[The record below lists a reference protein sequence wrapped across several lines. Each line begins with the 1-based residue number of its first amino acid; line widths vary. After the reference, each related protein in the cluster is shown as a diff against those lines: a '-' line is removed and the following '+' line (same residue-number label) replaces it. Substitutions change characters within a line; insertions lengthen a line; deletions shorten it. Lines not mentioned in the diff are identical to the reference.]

1 MNNTLKHLGLA
12 ILLALPLAAAGKA
25 ATKSKAPGH
34 PINLNTAT
42 ATELTQLPK
51 VGAKA
56 AERIVAYRK
65 EHGGFQR
72 TEDLLSVKGIG
83 EKSFLK
89 LKPYLTVG
97 GGSVLAKATPK
108 PQGK

>member
-1 MNNTLKHLGLA
+1 MNTTIKSLGLA
-12 ILLALPLAAAGKA
+12 LLLVLPLAATGKEPA
-25 ATKSKAPGH
+25 KHKAPGH

-51 VGAKA
+51 IGAKA

-65 EHGGFQR
+65 QHGGFQR
-72 TEDLLSVKGIG
+72 TEDLMSVKGIG

-97 GGSVLAKATPK
+97 SAPVPSKSTAK

>member
-1 MNNTLKHLGLA
+1 MNTMIRSCGLA
-12 ILLALPLAAAGKA
+12 LLLVLPLAATGREPAPR
-25 ATKSKAPGH
+25 KSPGQ

-51 VGAKA
+51 IGAKA

-65 EHGGFQR
+65 QHGGFQR

-97 GGSVLAKATPK
+97 SAPAARSTVK

>member
-1 MNNTLKHLGLA
+1 MKPTLHLLGLA
-12 ILLALPLAAAGKA
+12 LTLALPLAAAAGTGKP
-25 ATKSKAPGH
+25 KAPTR

-56 AERIVAYRK
+56 AERIIAYRK
-65 EHGGFQR
+65 QHGGFQR
-72 TEDLLSVKGIG
+72 PEDLLAVKGIG

-97 GGSVLAKATPK
+97 TPAA
-108 PQGK
+108 PRPAARPAGK

>member
-1 MNNTLKHLGLA
+1 MNTHTLKTLGLA
-12 ILLALPLAAAGKA
+12 LLLVLPLAAAGSSAGKA
-25 ATKSKAPGH
+25 KGKAPSQ

-56 AERIVAYRK
+56 AQRIVAYRK
-65 EHGGFQR
+65 ERGGFQR
-72 TEDLLSVKGIG
+72 VEDLLAVKGIG

-89 LKPYLTVG
+89 LKPFLTVG
-97 GGSVLAKATPK
+97 AVAKAAVRPA
-108 PQGK
+108 GK

>member
-1 MNNTLKHLGLA
+1 MNNILHPLGLA
-12 ILLALPLAAAGKA
+12 LLLTLPLSAAGAPKA
-25 ATKSKAPGH
+25 KAPTR

-51 VGAKA
+51 IGAKA

-65 EHGGFQR
+65 QHGGFQR
-72 TEDLLSVKGIG
+72 PEDLLSVKGIG

-97 GGSVLAKATPK
+97 TAPTTARATAKPA
-108 PQGK
+108 GK

>member
-1 MNNTLKHLGLA
+1 MKNILQPLGLA
-12 ILLALPLAAAGKA
+12 ILLALPLAAADKT
-25 ATKSKAPGH
+25 ATKSKAPGR

-51 VGAKA
+51 IGAKA

-65 EHGGFQR
+65 QHGSFQR
-72 TEDLLSVKGIG
+72 AEDLLSVKGIG

-89 LKPYLTVG
+89 LKPYLNVG
-97 GGSVLAKATPK
+97 GGSAQAKATPK
-108 PQGK
+108 SQGK

>member
-1 MNNTLKHLGLA
+1 MNPILKPFGLA
-12 ILLALPLAAAGKA
+12 LLLALPLAAGAGA
-25 ATKSKAPGH
+25 AKPKAPAR

-51 VGAKA
+51 ISAKA

-65 EHGGFQR
+65 QHGGFQR
-72 TEDLLSVKGIG
+72 PEDLLSVKGIG

-97 GGSVLAKATPK
+97 AASAATRPAAKSA
-108 PQGK
+108 GK

>member
-1 MNNTLKHLGLA
+1 MNKILQHLTLA
-12 ILLALPLAAAGKA
+12 ALLALPLAAAGKA
-25 ATKSKAPGH
+25 PAKGKAPGH

-72 TEDLLSVKGIG
+72 SEDLMSVKGIG

-89 LKPYLTVG
+89 LKPFVTVG
-97 GGSVLAKATPK
+97 SAPVRPATPK
-108 PQGK
+108 SAGK

>member
-1 MNNTLKHLGLA
+1 MKTILQHLTLA
-12 ILLALPLAAAGKA
+12 ALLALPLAAAGKA
-25 ATKSKAPGH
+25 PAKTKAPAH

-65 EHGGFQR
+65 QHGGFQR
-72 TEDLLSVKGIG
+72 NEDLMSVKGIG

-89 LKPYLTVG
+89 LKPFVSVG
-97 GGSVLAKATPK
+97 NAAVKTAAKPA
-108 PQGK
+108 GK

>member
-1 MNNTLKHLGLA
+1 MKSILQPLGLA
-12 ILLALPLAAAGKA
+12 LLLALPLAAGANAPGA
-25 ATKSKAPGH
+25 APKAPQR

-42 ATELTQLPK
+42 ATELTQLPR

-56 AERIVAYRK
+56 AERIVAWRK
-65 EHGGFQR
+65 QHGGFQR
-72 TEDLLSVKGIG
+72 IEDLLSVKGFG

-97 GGSVLAKATPK
+97 AAKSPAK
-108 PQGK
+108 